1 MAIETTYLA
10 EYIQTPHR
18 DTANYAL
25 SYSPGTF
32 AQVYGSVQAEYRFSA
47 LARPQFTGAE
57 QQVAVYLSAGI
68 SGGSV
73 RIEVRRGT
81 HVLASRTEPMTSSHV
96 GATGGKPTILAF
108 HDPGGSTADIR
119 LHLLSSGAYARLHYA
134 QLTADTTMPVV
145 EASGRAGAVSGTS
158 ARPLR
163 QRHVLPALG
172 FDAVSATSG
181 HVWVQRPNLPPAP
194 MWLTDGS
201 PLEAWFTDGAP
212 LPDPALIT
220 ARYLDDGGDPN
231 LLPTRRPQD

>member
-1 MAIETTYLA
+1 MAVETKFLA

-25 SYSPGTF
+25 NYSPNTF
-32 AQVYGSVQAEYRFSA
+32 AQVDGSAQAEYRFSA
-47 LARPQFTGAE
+47 LSRPQFTAAE
-57 QQVAVYLSAGI
+57 QQVAVYLSTAI

-73 RIEVRRGT
+73 RIQVRRGK
-81 HVLASRTEPMTSSHV
+81 HVLASRTETMTASYV
-96 GATGGKPTILAF
+96 GAAGGRPTVLAF
-108 HDPGGSTADIR
+108 TDPGGSTDDLR
-119 LHLLSSGAYARLHYA
+119 LHLLTSGAYVQLHYA

-145 EASGRAGAVSGTS
+145 EASGRANAVSGTS

-172 FDAVSATSG
+172 VDAVSAISG
-181 HVWVQRPNLPPAP
+181 HVWVQRPSVPPAP

-212 LPDPALIT
+212 LPDPRIQALG
-220 ARYLDDGGDPN
+220 A
-231 LLPTRRPQD
+231 

>member
-10 EYIQTPHR
+10 EYIQGR
-18 DTANYAL
+18 DAAGASNAFG
-25 SYSPGTF
+25 YSPNTR
-32 AQVYGSVQAEYRFSA
+32 VRVLSSTQAEYRFGA
-47 LARPQFTGAE
+47 LAGPQFTAAE
-57 QQVAVYLSAGI
+57 QQVAVYLST
-68 SGGSV
+68 SMVGGSV

-81 HVLASRTEPMTSSHV
+81 HVLASRTEPITWTHV
-96 GATGGKPTILAF
+96 EAPGGTPTILTF
-108 HDPGGSTADIR
+108 HDPGGSTADLRI
-119 LHLLSSGAYARLHYA
+119 HLLPSGASVRLHYA
-134 QLTADTTMPVV
+134 QLTADTAMPVV
-145 EASGRAGAVSGTS
+145 EASGRAGAVSDTS

>member
-25 SYSPGTF
+25 RYSPGTS

-47 LARPQFTGAE
+47 LARPQLAAAE

-73 RIEVRRGT
+73 RIQVRRGT
-81 HVLASRTEPMTSSHV
+81 HVLASRTEPITWTHV
-96 GATGGKPTILAF
+96 EAPGGIPTILTF
-108 HDPGGSTADIR
+108 HDPGGSTADLRI
-119 LHLLSSGAYARLHYA
+119 HLLPSGASVRLHYA
-134 QLTADTTMPVV
+134 QLTADTAMPVV
-145 EASGRAGAVSGTS
+145 EASGRAGAVSDTS

-201 PLEAWFTDGAP
+201 PLEAWFTDGEP

-220 ARYLDDGGDPN
+220 ARYLNDGGDPN